1 MPQRWLGKFETGAV
15 GCNRHDWVRS
25 GMAGDAGM
33 ASGVVQVVAQT
44 LCPAMAETARRH
56 TGSNIETSV
65 RAGVATPATM
75 IFTTFPELFHNAE
88 TA

>member
-1 MPQRWLGKFETGAV
+1 MTF
-15 GCNRHDWVRS
+15 
-25 GMAGDAGM
+25 
-33 ASGVVQVVAQT
+33 GVVKVVAEM

-75 IFTTFPELFHNAE
+75 IFRTFPELFQNAE